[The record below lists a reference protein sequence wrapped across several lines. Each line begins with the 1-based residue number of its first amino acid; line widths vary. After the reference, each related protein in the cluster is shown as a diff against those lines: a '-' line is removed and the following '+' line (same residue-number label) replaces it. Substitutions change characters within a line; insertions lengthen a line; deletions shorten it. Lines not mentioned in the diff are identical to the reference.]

1 VRRPAA
7 LGNYRRFS
15 CAYPATG
22 GCCNAADIVRSR
34 VAIPYSGYTV
44 FISLCYACSTVVSPA
59 SAHSL
64 GAQLRAPSS
73 RGRSFGSTAWHG
85 DGVRHARA
93 ALQAR
98 QLYA

>member
-1 VRRPAA
+1 MRRPAA

-44 FISLCYACSTVVSPA
+44 FISLCYACSTVVFSGIR
-59 SAHSL
+59 SL
-64 GAQLRAPSS
+64 SGSSVAGAII
-73 RGRSFGSTAWHG
+73 
-85 DGVRHARA
+85 
-93 ALQAR
+93 
-98 QLYA
+98 